1 MELID
6 PAERRAIAERAGMN
20 SQYLYQCLTRRRD
33 MDARQAAQLERVSN
47 GRVRR
52 WQLRRDWALVWP
64 ELIGADGAPTPVEA
78 TRVG

>member
-1 MELID
+1 MDQIEA
-6 PAERRAIAERAGMN
+6 AERNAIALKAGIN

-52 WQLRRDWALVWP
+52 WHLRRDWALVWP

-78 TRVG
+78 TRDG